1 MGPLSDA
8 DAQRV
13 AEVFDAH
20 RRYIETVARQHAPTP
35 DDVPDIVQQVAVQL
49 CRGLHRFRGDSDI
62 RTWLWMV
69 TANVAR
75 AAWRQQQ
82 RRRRLEDTYLQLRPD
97 EPSVSPD
104 AEVAARERREALST
118 AIELLPDAAREL
130 LRHEM
135 VTGVI
140 QTSSRARWTRYR
152 ARRRVR
158 VLLETD
164 PRVQDRS

>member
-1 MGPLSDA
+1 MFPLSDA

-13 AEVFDAH
+13 EEVFATH

-35 DDVPDIVQQVAVQL
+35 DDVPDVVQQVAVQL

-69 TANVAR
+69 TRNAAVG
-75 AAWRQQQ
+75 AWRKQ
-82 RRRRLEDTYLQLRPD
+82 RQRQRLEEAYVQARPTDTAISPD
-97 EPSVSPD
+97 E
-104 AEVAARERREALST
+104 EVAARERREALT
-118 AIELLPDAAREL
+118 EAIERLPDVAREL

-135 VTGVI
+135 ATGI
-140 QTSSRARWTRYR
+140 TQTNSRARWTRYR

-164 PRVQDRS
+164 PRMDRP